1 MSSLSCAPPFQY
13 IREMRVFTQFYR
25 TTWHQFIA
33 ILGGHLGLFLGWCGV
48 TVVDWF
54 EFSVRMRKARR
65 RAKKQ
70 KVQNREGDEATVL

>member
-1 MSSLSCAPPFQY
+1 MLPFQY

-70 KVQNREGDEATVL
+70 KVSNGEGGEATEL